1 MDIDV
6 VKRKKKQ
13 KSGIFAGIICIL
25 LATIILF
32 YNEGRAVDTQKVINI
47 AKEELIEVSSSTV
60 DPNNEGKLIVTSG
73 QINLLNDMVYD
84 SEFNVSMKTGKLTR
98 VVEMYQW
105 TESCEDD
112 SNGTETC
119 TYTKKWSSD
128 IIDDKNFETGHNN
141 PDTMPYESKTFI
153 MDNVKL
159 GAFKLSNVLLNQ
171 LGAQVE
177 FKELSEDVATS
188 KNLHIKDGSYTTYS
202 ENPEV
207 GDIRISFLYNDA
219 KDVTVMGV
227 QRADGFEEFKTESN
241 NYTILEL
248 KEKILNGD
256 EFTQELTSDNK
267 TMTWVF
273 RLVGTILMIAGVASI
288 LSIVKYLASFI
299 PFLGKFVMNAVG
311 LISLLVGLALS
322 LIIIAISWFAVRPVL
337 SIVLLLIIAGIVYLV
352 VMINKKKKGEV
363 IVQQEQTIQ
372 PQTTTIQAQQEIQ
385 NQTTVT
391 TESTNQDETNKTL

>member
-1 MDIDV
+1 MDTDV

-119 TYTKKWSSD
+119 SYTKKWSSD

-159 GAFKLSNVLLNQ
+159 GAFKLNNNLLNQ
-171 LGAQVE
+171 LSTRTE
-177 FKELSEDVATS
+177 YKELSEDVANS
-188 KNLHIKDGSYTTYS
+188 KNLNIKDGAYTTY
-202 ENPEV
+202 EETPEV
-207 GDIRISFLYNDA
+207 GDVRISFLYNDA
-219 KDVTVMGV
+219 KDITIMGV
-227 QRADGFEEFKTESN
+227 QRADSFEEFKTYKHD
-241 NYTILEL
+241 YTILALE
-248 KEKILNGD
+248 EKILNGN
-256 EFTQELTSDNK
+256 EFTELLTSQNK
-267 TMTWVF
+267 TMTWIF
-273 RLVGTILMIAGVASI
+273 RLVGTVLMIAGVASI
-288 LSIVKYLASFI
+288 LSIIKYLASFI

-311 LISLLVGLALS
+311 LISILVGLALS
-322 LIIIAISWFAVRPVL
+322 LVIIAISWFAVRPVL
-337 SIVLLLIIAGIVYLV
+337 SIILLVVIGGLIYLS
-352 VMINKKKKGEV
+352 VMINKKKKQTQPTDQV
-363 IVQQEQTIQ
+363 VQPVQQVQPNIPVQPVTPEQ
-372 PQTTTIQAQQEIQ
+372 
-385 NQTTVT
+385 
-391 TESTNQDETNKTL
+391 STQVQDETNKTL

>member
-159 GAFKLSNVLLNQ
+159 GAFKLNNNLLNQ
-171 LGAQVE
+171 LSTRTE
-177 FKELSEDVATS
+177 YKELSEDVANS
-188 KNLHIKDGSYTTYS
+188 KNLNIKDGAYTTY
-202 ENPEV
+202 EETPEV
-207 GDIRISFLYNDA
+207 GDVRISFLYNDA
-219 KDVTVMGV
+219 KDITIMGV
-227 QRADGFEEFKTESN
+227 QRADSFEEFKTDKHD
-241 NYTILEL
+241 YTILALE
-248 KEKILNGD
+248 EKILNGT
-256 EFTQELTSDNK
+256 EFTELLTSQNK
-267 TMTWVF
+267 TMTWIF
-273 RLVGTILMIAGVASI
+273 RLVGTVLMIAGVASI
-288 LSIVKYLASFI
+288 LSIIKYLASFI

-311 LISLLVGLALS
+311 LISILVGLALS
-322 LIIIAISWFAVRPVL
+322 LVIIAISWFAVRPVL
-337 SIVLLLIIAGIVYLV
+337 SIILLVVIGGLIYLS
-352 VMINKKKKGEV
+352 VMINKKKK
-363 IVQQEQTIQ
+363 QTQEPT
-372 PQTTTIQAQQEIQ
+372 A
-385 NQTTVT
+385 QTTVPVQPVQPVT
-391 TESTNQDETNKTL
+391 PEQSTQVQDETNKTL

>member
-1 MDIDV
+1 MDNTV
-6 VKRKKKQ
+6 TRKKSK
-13 KSGIFAGIICIL
+13 KSGIFGGIICIL
-25 LATIILF
+25 LAIIILF

-47 AKEELIEVSSSTV
+47 AKKELIEVSSSTV
-60 DPNNEGKLIVTSG
+60 DPSNEGKLILTSG

-84 SEFNVSMKTGKLTR
+84 SEFNVSIKTGKLAR

-105 TESCEDD
+105 TEDCKDD

-119 TYTKKWSSD
+119 TYTKKWSSS
-128 IIDDKNFETGHNN
+128 IIDDSGFSTGYNN

-267 TMTWVF
+267 TMTWAF

-322 LIIIAISWFAVRPVL
+322 LIVIAISWFAVRPVL

-363 IVQQEQTIQ
+363 NVQQEQTIQ
-372 PQTTTIQAQQEIQ
+372 PQTTTIQEQQEIQ